1 MLISKIF
8 QCTLVS
14 ILLTCRLIISDSV
27 TNTEKEVS
35 ITEGRAV
42 TLNCSYSTTDSSPV
56 LNWYRRYPNQAMQFI
71 LYKGA
76 RSSSANYKAE
86 FARAHFSSTTGQ
98 YSTQLQISDLTLSDS
113 AIYYCAL
120 RPTVLYSAQALNK
133 ISLTTAC
140 GEDNV
145 TDPTE

>member
-1 MLISKIF
+1 KCYRMGFI
-8 QCTLVS
+8 
-14 ILLTCRLIISDSV
+14 ILLYSLKCYGDSV
-27 TNTEKEVS
+27 TNTEKDVS
-35 ITEGRAV
+35 SREGRAV
-42 TLNCSYSTTDSSPV
+42 TLNCSYSTTDSYPI

-76 RSSSANYKAE
+76 RSSSANYKAD
-86 FARAHFSSTTGQ
+86 FAHARFSSTTGQ
-98 YSTQLQISDLTLSDS
+98 YSTQLQISDLSLSDS

-140 GEDNV
+140 REDNV
-145 TDPTE
+145 TDSTE